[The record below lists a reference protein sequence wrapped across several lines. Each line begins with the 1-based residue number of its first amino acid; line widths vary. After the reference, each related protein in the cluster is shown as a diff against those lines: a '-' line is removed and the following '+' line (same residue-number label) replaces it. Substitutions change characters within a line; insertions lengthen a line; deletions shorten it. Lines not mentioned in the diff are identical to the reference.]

1 MCCCVDDRS
10 GNKTAA
16 DSLILFTSS
25 VLTEHG
31 GETSA
36 GENTKPLFF
45 SIKSLF
51 FSIKYKKPPFEKNDD
66 LPRQAGDKSNENS
79 PTNVAFPHT
88 AYGEKFVN
96 NTVVFTAGQANY
108 GKVDT
113 EAQLSQQ
120 LLQLRDNRFFTDGVD
135 LQLVVGA
142 KKPFLVA
149 VYTKNQDQFTKT
161 GSGQA

>member
-1 MCCCVDDRS
+1 M
-10 GNKTAA
+10 
-16 DSLILFTSS
+16 
-25 VLTEHG
+25 
-31 GETSA
+31 
-36 GENTKPLFF
+36 
-45 SIKSLF
+45 
-51 FSIKYKKPPFEKNDD
+51 
-66 LPRQAGDKSNENS
+66 PRQARDKSNENS

-142 KKPFLVA
+142 KKRLFWWLFISNLKP
-149 VYTKNQDQFTKT
+149 
-161 GSGQA
+161 GSICLDRLG

>member
-1 MCCCVDDRS
+1 MMCCCVDDRS

-36 GENTKPLFF
+36 GENTKPLFSLSNRCF
-45 SIKSLF
+45 SIKC
-51 FSIKYKKPPFEKNDD
+51 KKRFEKNDD
-66 LPRQAGDKSNENS
+66 LPRQARDKSNENS

-120 LLQLRDNRFFTDGVD
+120 LLQLRENRFFTDGVD

-142 KKPFLVA
+142 TKTSSLVA
-149 VYTKNQDQFTKT
+149 FYD
-161 GSGQA
+161 

>member
-36 GENTKPLFF
+36 GENTKLLFF
-45 SIKSLF
+45 SIKPLF
-51 FSIKYKKPPFEKNDD
+51 FSIKYKKPFEKNDD
-66 LPRQAGDKSNENS
+66 LPRQARDKSNENS
-79 PTNVAFPHT
+79 PTNVAFSHT

-142 KKPFLVA
+142 TKTSSLVA
-149 VYTKNQDQFTKT
+149 FYD
-161 GSGQA
+161 